1 MIEDRRSSIPQY
13 LKEGIGPMTEDNV
26 KTIGRYEI
34 KREIGRGGM
43 AIVYKA
49 FDPHLNRPVA
59 IKLIRV
65 GGFTIDQLKTLP
77 ERFKREARALARLN
91 HANIVQVY
99 DFGTYGDMP
108 YLVMEFLEGATL
120 KEVRKPL
127 KVETAVRLIRP
138 IADALS
144 YVHDQGMLHRDVKP
158 SNIMITKG
166 EKVVLTDFG
175 IAKFLEESEDQ
186 NTLTGTGVGIG
197 TPEYMAPEQGL
208 GKRIDGRADIYSLAV
223 VFYEL
228 ITGRKPFQGETPLE
242 VLTKQA
248 TEPFPD
254 PREFVPD
261 LPGSVRKF
269 FDLAL
274 AKKPDDRYG
283 SMKDFL
289 RDLDGLRLQAL
300 TAAARKAQSGE
311 TTGIQTVPKAE
322 AGTESSVRFGKTDI
336 RKIRAGVAKA
346 ESATGSREI
355 RSEAKALPI
364 AQAVGTSGAHQAPQ
378 ENSGMQ
384 RAGQAA
390 LRLMAVLAG
399 LGILSVLFGLLMGR
413 PEPSGFETSTTAPAE
428 TAEAQSRQTEIAGSR
443 SMTETLG
450 VEAAAVEADRA
461 AQQATAEA
469 LWQQEATLAAAA
481 AQMAL
486 TAELAAQTRQTE
498 MAGSRSIT
506 ETLGAE
512 AAAVEADRAAQQATA
527 EALWQKAE
535 ELAWVVAGM
544 TATAQW
550 AETAVSGPEP
560 TSEPDLSFPGLK
572 VGDIVQFGRYEQDN
586 DLENGPEP
594 IEWRVLEIKDQAA
607 LLLSRS
613 ILDLKS
619 YHYRDTETSW
629 MNCTLRKWLNED
641 FVEAAF
647 MPAEAER
654 IKIYN
659 SFDRRL
665 DKGYVPN
672 KVFALTM
679 EEVQAYIP
687 GKQDRIAP
695 VSDYVRGL
703 PGYNAQSGNWWLRN
717 YHKWS
722 WDKTARVTTIEPLIT
737 IDPRGEIIG
746 VFITNPAGVR
756 PAIQIRLGDGD

>member
-1 MIEDRRSSIPQY
+1 
-13 LKEGIGPMTEDNV
+13 MTEDSV

-34 KREIGRGGM
+34 EREIGRGGM

-138 IADALS
+138 IADALR

-261 LPGSVRKF
+261 LPESVRKF

-346 ESATGSREI
+346 EPATGSREI

-399 LGILSVLFGLLMGR
+399 LGILSVLFGLLMGW
-413 PEPSGFETSTTAPAE
+413 PKPSGFETSTAAPAE
-428 TAEAQSRQTEIAGSR
+428 TAEAQSRQTEMAGAISI
-443 SMTETLG
+443 TETLSA
-450 VEAAAVEADRA
+450 EAAAVEADRA

-469 LWQQEATLAAAA
+469 LWQQGATLAVAAS
-481 AQMAL
+481 QMAS
-486 TAELAAQTRQTE
+486 TAELAAQSRQTE
-498 MAGSRSIT
+498 MAGSRSMT

-512 AAAVEADRAAQQATA
+512 AAAVEA
-527 EALWQKAE
+527 
-535 ELAWVVAGM
+535 
-544 TATAQW
+544 
-550 AETAVSGPEP
+550 
-560 TSEPDLSFPGLK
+560 
-572 VGDIVQFGRYEQDN
+572 
-586 DLENGPEP
+586 
-594 IEWRVLEIKDQAA
+594 
-607 LLLSRS
+607 
-613 ILDLKS
+613 
-619 YHYRDTETSW
+619 
-629 MNCTLRKWLNED
+629 NCTWKN
-641 FVEAAF
+641 
-647 MPAEAER
+647 
-654 IKIYN
+654 N
-659 SFDRRL
+659 
-665 DKGYVPN
+665 
-672 KVFALTM
+672 
-679 EEVQAYIP
+679 
-687 GKQDRIAP
+687 
-695 VSDYVRGL
+695 
-703 PGYNAQSGNWWLRN
+703 
-717 YHKWS
+717 
-722 WDKTARVTTIEPLIT
+722 
-737 IDPRGEIIG
+737 
-746 VFITNPAGVR
+746 
-756 PAIQIRLGDGD
+756 

>member
-1 MIEDRRSSIPQY
+1 
-13 LKEGIGPMTEDNV
+13 MTEDSV

-34 KREIGRGGM
+34 EREIGRGGM

-127 KVETAVRLIRP
+127 KIETAVRLIRP

-254 PREFVPD
+254 PREFVPG

-336 RKIRAGVAKA
+336 RKIRAGSAFA
-346 ESATGSREI
+346 TPATGSREI

-364 AQAVGTSGAHQAPQ
+364 AQAVGTSGAHEAPQ
-378 ENSGMQ
+378 ENSGAQ
-384 RAGQAA
+384 RASQAA

-413 PEPSGFETSTTAPAE
+413 PEPSGFETSTAAPAE
-428 TAEAQSRQTEIAGSR
+428 TAEAQSRQTEMAGSR
-443 SMTETLG
+443 SITETL
-450 VEAAAVEADRA
+450 VKEAAAVEADRA

-469 LWQQEATLAAAA
+469 LWQQGATLAAAA
-481 AQMAL
+481 SQMAS
-486 TAELAAQTRQTE
+486 TAELAA
-498 MAGSRSIT
+498 
-506 ETLGAE
+506 L
-512 AAAVEADRAAQQATA
+512 
-527 EALWQKAE
+527 
-535 ELAWVVAGM
+535 
-544 TATAQW
+544 
-550 AETAVSGPEP
+550 
-560 TSEPDLSFPGLK
+560 
-572 VGDIVQFGRYEQDN
+572 
-586 DLENGPEP
+586 
-594 IEWRVLEIKDQAA
+594 
-607 LLLSRS
+607 
-613 ILDLKS
+613 
-619 YHYRDTETSW
+619 
-629 MNCTLRKWLNED
+629 
-641 FVEAAF
+641 
-647 MPAEAER
+647 
-654 IKIYN
+654 
-659 SFDRRL
+659 
-665 DKGYVPN
+665 
-672 KVFALTM
+672 
-679 EEVQAYIP
+679 
-687 GKQDRIAP
+687 
-695 VSDYVRGL
+695 
-703 PGYNAQSGNWWLRN
+703 
-717 YHKWS
+717 
-722 WDKTARVTTIEPLIT
+722 
-737 IDPRGEIIG
+737 
-746 VFITNPAGVR
+746 
-756 PAIQIRLGDGD
+756 

>member
-1 MIEDRRSSIPQY
+1 
-13 LKEGIGPMTEDNV
+13 MTEDSV

-34 KREIGRGGM
+34 EREIGRGGM

-127 KVETAVRLIRP
+127 KIETAVRLIRP

-261 LPGSVRKF
+261 LPESVRKF

-346 ESATGSREI
+346 EPATGSREI

-413 PEPSGFETSTTAPAE
+413 PEPSGFETSTAAPAE
-428 TAEAQSRQTEIAGSR
+428 TAEAQSRQTEIAGSI
-443 SMTETLG
+443 SITETL
-450 VEAAAVEADRA
+450 VEEAAAVEADRA

-469 LWQQEATLAAAA
+469 LWQQGATLAAAA
-481 AQMAL
+481 SQMAS
-486 TAELAAQTRQTE
+486 TAELAALRRETE
-498 MAGSRSIT
+498 MAGAISIT

-550 AETAVSGPEP
+550 TEAAVSDPEP

-687 GKQDRIAP
+687 EKQDRIAP

-717 YHKWS
+717 YRKWG
-722 WDKTARVTTIEPLIT
+722 WDNTARVYKLDPLIT

-756 PAIQIRLGDGD
+756 PAIQIRLGDDD

>member
-1 MIEDRRSSIPQY
+1 MSEDS
-13 LKEGIGPMTEDNV
+13 V

-346 ESATGSREI
+346 EPATGSREI
-355 RSEAKALPI
+355 QLPD
-364 AQAVGTSGAHQAPQ
+364 
-378 ENSGMQ
+378 
-384 RAGQAA
+384 RK
-390 LRLMAVLAG
+390 
-399 LGILSVLFGLLMGR
+399 SV
-413 PEPSGFETSTTAPAE
+413 
-428 TAEAQSRQTEIAGSR
+428 
-443 SMTETLG
+443 
-450 VEAAAVEADRA
+450 V
-461 AQQATAEA
+461 
-469 LWQQEATLAAAA
+469 
-481 AQMAL
+481 
-486 TAELAAQTRQTE
+486 
-498 MAGSRSIT
+498 
-506 ETLGAE
+506 
-512 AAAVEADRAAQQATA
+512 
-527 EALWQKAE
+527 
-535 ELAWVVAGM
+535 
-544 TATAQW
+544 
-550 AETAVSGPEP
+550 
-560 TSEPDLSFPGLK
+560 
-572 VGDIVQFGRYEQDN
+572 
-586 DLENGPEP
+586 
-594 IEWRVLEIKDQAA
+594 
-607 LLLSRS
+607 
-613 ILDLKS
+613 
-619 YHYRDTETSW
+619 
-629 MNCTLRKWLNED
+629 
-641 FVEAAF
+641 
-647 MPAEAER
+647 
-654 IKIYN
+654 
-659 SFDRRL
+659 
-665 DKGYVPN
+665 
-672 KVFALTM
+672 
-679 EEVQAYIP
+679 
-687 GKQDRIAP
+687 
-695 VSDYVRGL
+695 
-703 PGYNAQSGNWWLRN
+703 
-717 YHKWS
+717 
-722 WDKTARVTTIEPLIT
+722 
-737 IDPRGEIIG
+737 
-746 VFITNPAGVR
+746 
-756 PAIQIRLGDGD
+756 